1 MKKVLISMCL
11 CGVNTRYDGK
21 SITIDDYSRLKE
33 KYILIPMCPEIMGG
47 LSTPRDPSEIKNDK
61 VISNKGVDVTNN
73 FDEGAKCVLKL
84 CQDLEIDIAIL
95 KENSPS
101 CGVNFIYDGNF
112 DGTKI
117 SGSGVTTKLLKENN
131 IEVYS
136 ENAIGKFLS
145 MY

>member
-1 MKKVLISMCL
+1 MCL

-21 SITIDDYSRLKE
+21 SITIDDYARLKE

-61 VISNKGVDVTNN
+61 VISSKGVDVTNN
-73 FDEGAKCVLKL
+73 FDEGAMCVLKL
-84 CQDLEIDIAIL
+84 CQDLDIDIAIL

-117 SGSGVTTKLLKENN
+117 SGSGVTTKLLKANN

-136 ENAIGKFLS
+136 ENAIGKFL
-145 MY
+145 